1 LCFSL
6 LHLLALISILFLS
19 IPVLVMVILISIVLM
34 MAAKTIKQYALLIS
48 EDSIY
53 KLRCSSNSKCQIE
66 LKNGKV
72 LQAKLIAAN
81 WLFDYFAVFL
91 LQNNT
96 NKFKATIAK
105 DSMSQEQFYALR
117 LYLRSLNKLR

>member
-1 LCFSL
+1 
-6 LHLLALISILFLS
+6 
-19 IPVLVMVILISIVLM
+19 MVSIVLM
-34 MAAKTIKQYALLIS
+34 MAAKTIKQYALLSS

-72 LQAKLIAAN
+72 FHAKLIAAN
-81 WLFDYFAVFL
+81 WLFDYFTVFL